1 VAVVVVAM
9 VAALVLGTAQQVDLA
24 VVVDQVTTQPMMV
37 SVVQVQPIKVLQVVT
52 VIQMQLLLD
61 HLAVVAEQVQ

>member
-61 HLAVVAEQVQ
+61 HLAEQVQ